1 MKRSLTI
8 MENFMPKAF
17 HHIQTPL
24 HVMLTTGDLVHEK
37 FKNVFMEL
45 APAAAIECVN
55 ILQESI
61 NT

>member
-1 MKRSLTI
+1 M
-8 MENFMPKAF
+8 MDNFMSKSF

-24 HVMLTTGDLVHEK
+24 HVMLTTGDLLHEK
-37 FKNVFMEL
+37 FKSVFMEL
-45 APAAAIECVN
+45 APTAAIECVN